1 MKKFPKI
8 PEECPYIKTCSVKV
22 FKEQAEHV
30 CLTSSWI
37 YCDFINEKD
46 LGKYKLSP
54 KEWKEILEGG
64 NVKNEQGRLG

>member
-1 MKKFPKI
+1 MTESPEV
-8 PEECPYIKTCSVKV
+8 PEECPFIKTCSARV

-30 CLTSSWI
+30 CLTSAWI

-54 KEWKEILEGG
+54 KEWKEILEGRET
-64 NVKNEQGRLG
+64 KQ